1 MLPSR
6 NHILIIGGGPAGL
19 MAADVLAET
28 CEVDL
33 FDKETRIGK
42 KFLVAGKGGFNIT
55 NGATGDALLAA
66 YSPAGFLD
74 IALNACDNHD
84 VRHWLLEM
92 GIPTFTGS
100 SGRVFPEKGI
110 HPAEVLN
117 RITARLK
124 AKGVRIHTENEV
136 IGFDTQQQVVFKN
149 PEGDITL
156 KTDYVILALGGASWP
171 DTGSDGAWRELFERM
186 GIQTLPFQSS
196 NCGVNVGW
204 PNSIGQFHCGKPVK
218 NVRLF
223 NETTSVQGEL
233 LITDYGL
240 EGNAVYRLVPALRE
254 RLNNQGQASLH
265 IDFKPLNPAEQ
276 LLQKVRGK
284 NFSTRSYAEIFH
296 LTPVQLAII
305 KAFSSRATYADPEH
319 FATLLKDLEIPVLS
333 LRPVEEAISVV
344 GGVALEELNPDFS
357 LKKYPWIYVAGEMA
371 DWDAPPGGFLLQGC
385 FSMGHF
391 AASAILKKLQ

>member
-1 MLPSR
+1 MVPSR

-19 MAADVLAET
+19 MAADVLAEM

-55 NGATGDALLAA
+55 NGATGEALRGA
-66 YSPAGFLD
+66 YSPAGFMDTALD
-74 IALNACDNHD
+74 AYDSQA
-84 VRHWLLEM
+84 VRRWLQEL
-92 GIPTFTGS
+92 GVPTFVGT

-110 HPAEVLN
+110 RPAEVLN
-117 RITARLK
+117 QITARLE

-149 PEGDITL
+149 PEGETTL
-156 KTDYVILALGGASWP
+156 KADYIILGLGGASWP
-171 DTGSDGAWRELFERM
+171 ETGSNGAWRGLFKQI
-186 GIQTLPFQSS
+186 GIRTLPFQSS

-204 PNSIGQFHCGKPVK
+204 PESILQFHCGKPVK

-240 EGNAVYRLVPALRE
+240 EGNAVYRLVPALRD
-254 RLNNQGQASLH
+254 RLNAQGQASLH
-265 IDFKPLNPAEQ
+265 IDFKPLNPTEQ
-276 LLQKVRGK
+276 LLHKVRGR
-284 NFSTRSYAEIFH
+284 NIPTRSYAELFH
-296 LTPVQLAII
+296 LSPVQLALI

-319 FATLLKDLEIPVLS
+319 FVALLKDLEIPVLS

-357 LKKYPWIYVAGEMA
+357 LKRYPWIYVTGEMA

-391 AASAILKKLQ
+391 AASAILKKMH